1 VNIKQ
6 LEAFLQVAR
15 HKNFTKAAVHLMMS
29 QPAVSFQIKS
39 LEEDLQI
46 NLFERSEKKVAL
58 TEAGRLLYPV
68 AMQMVRQ
75 YHKIRASLDDLRNL
89 KTGHLQLGAC
99 PAAGEILLPRLIGA
113 FREQYPGV
121 KISLQVGGSSQVN
134 RWLKERD
141 VVMGILS
148 IPVQIDGVEGQPW
161 LRDHLAFIAPTWHP
175 WNGAE
180 VKPNDL
186 LRESLVIRETG
197 SGSRQVAEQ
206 QFLELNL
213 SLEQFAGILELGS
226 NQSII
231 NAVRAGL
238 GIGLVSSWTVRD
250 DIARNNIG
258 VFTVPGLTFEY
269 NLYLAWNQPGAEGLA
284 VSTFRRFLLNHE
296 ITGRL
301 LDDIS

>member
-1 VNIKQ
+1 MNIKQ
-6 LEAFLQVAR
+6 LEAFLQVAQ
-15 HKNFTKAAVHLMMS
+15 HKNFTKAAVQLMMS

-46 NLFERSEKKVAL
+46 TLFERSEKKVVL

-68 AMQMVRQ
+68 AVQMVRQ
-75 YHKIRASLDDLRNL
+75 YHKIRASLDDLRSL

-99 PAAGEILLPRLIGA
+99 PVAGEVLLPRLIGA

-121 KISLQVGGSSQVN
+121 KVSLQVGGSAQVN

-161 LRDHLAFIAPTWHP
+161 LRDHLVLITPPWHP
-175 WNGAE
+175 WNGGE
-180 VKPNDL
+180 VTVNDL
-186 LRESLVIRETG
+186 PREPLVIRETG
-197 SGSRQVAEQ
+197 SGSRQVVEQ
-206 QFLELNL
+206 QLIKQNV
-213 SLEQFAGILELGS
+213 SLEQFAGVLELGS
-226 NQSII
+226 NQSVI

-238 GIGLVSSWTVRD
+238 GIGVVSSWV
-250 DIARNNIG
+250 AREALEAGKIG
-258 VFTVPGLTFEY
+258 QFTVPGLTFEY

-284 VSTFRRFLLNHE
+284 VSTFRGFLLDQDV
-296 ITGRL
+296 TGRL
-301 LDDIS
+301 LEDIS